1 VLERLEHEPPVVL
14 IVDDEQVNIDLFK
27 AYLSGIECEVMSAT
41 NGLEALDAATRRA
54 PDLVLLDILMPKMDG
69 FEACARLKAD
79 PTTRLVPVVMVT
91 GLDDTKARV
100 RALEAG
106 ADDILTKPVE
116 QVELVARVQSM
127 LRLKSSYD
135 QLDDAQH
142 VIIALARAVEAK
154 DTYTEAHT
162 GRVAASA
169 RALAEAAGV
178 KGKELEAIYLGGII
192 HDIGKIGMPDAILVK
207 PSALSVEERRL
218 MIQHPII
225 GEEIAKP
232 LRSAATLLS
241 IIRHH
246 HESWDGNGYP
256 DGLAGEQIPLAARI
270 VAISDA
276 FDAMTSDRPYRPGRS
291 PEAATQVLLEGAGK
305 QWDPKLVRLFIDRR
319 IGIKSLAMREE
330 AASQAW

>member
-1 VLERLEHEPPVVL
+1 VLERDDVL
-14 IVDDEQVNIDLFK
+14 PLILMVDDEPANLELIK
-27 AYLSGIECEVMSAT
+27 AYLSNVPCDVMTA
-41 NGLEALDAATRRA
+41 GDGQAALEAAARRT
-54 PDLVLLDILMPKMDG
+54 PDLVLLDIVMPRMDG
-69 FEACARLKAD
+69 FETCARLKAD
-79 PTTRLVPVVMVT
+79 ARNRLVPVVMIT
-91 GLDDTKARV
+91 GMDDTKARV

-106 ADDILTKPVE
+106 ADDFLSKPVE
-116 QVELVARVQSM
+116 QIELVARVQSM

-162 GRVAASA
+162 GRVAASG

-178 KGKELEAIYLGGII
+178 GGKELEAIYLGGII
-192 HDIGKIGMPDAILVK
+192 HDIGKIGMPDAILLK
-207 PSALSVEERRL
+207 PSALSVEERHL

-225 GEEIAKP
+225 GEEIARP

-246 HESWDGNGYP
+246 HESWDGKGYP
-256 DGLAGEQIPLAARI
+256 DGLAGEDIPLAARI
-270 VAISDA
+270 VAICDA

-291 PEAATQVLLEGAGK
+291 SEAATQVLLEGAGQ
-305 QWDPKLVRLFIDRR
+305 QWDPRLVHLFVDRH
-319 IGIKSLAMREE
+319 IGINSTPRQQPTPETG
-330 AASQAW
+330 